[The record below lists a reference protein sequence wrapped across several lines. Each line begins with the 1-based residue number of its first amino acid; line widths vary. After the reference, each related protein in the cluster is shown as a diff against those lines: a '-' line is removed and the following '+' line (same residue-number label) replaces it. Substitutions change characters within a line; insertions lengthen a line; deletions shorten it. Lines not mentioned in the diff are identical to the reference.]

1 MPADLAAP
9 PVHESRAARLPNED
23 RALLRAERLQ
33 APAAEIVRDPFP
45 FLVATDVLEPRAID
59 ALERDFPRYRG
70 AGFFPHDPMDCGP
83 SINALIGEI
92 TSPAIAQQLGDAL
105 GIDQLGSYPTL
116 VTLCRSLNRRHGNIH
131 TDSLSKVATALVYL
145 EPEWPHGSAGA
156 LRFLSDANDIDAIV
170 RPEIPPAYGHFA
182 IFRRT
187 DRSYHGHLPFE
198 GKRHV
203 IQIAWLVDETE
214 KLRKTKRG
222 RFSRALKQVLGAL
235 DGYWKRRS

>member
-1 MPADLAAP
+1 MPTEDAVVPEFRSARAP
-9 PVHESRAARLPNED
+9 GAPRT
-23 RALLRAERLQ
+23 LLRAERLQ
-33 APAAEIVRDPFP
+33 APAAEIVREPFP
-45 FLVATDVLEPRAID
+45 FLVATDVLEPKAID

-70 AGFFPHDPMDCGP
+70 AGFFPHDPTDCGP
-83 SINALIGEI
+83 SINALIDEI
-92 TSPAIAQQLGDAL
+92 TSTDVAQQLGDAL
-105 GIDQLGSYPTL
+105 GIERLGQYPTL

-156 LRFLSDANDIDAIV
+156 LRFLADANDIDALV
-170 RPEIPPAYGHFA
+170 RPEIAPTYGNFA

-187 DRSYHGHLPFE
+187 DCSYHGHLPFE

-222 RFSRALKQVLGAL
+222 KFSRALKKVLGVL
-235 DGYWKRRS
+235 DAYWKRRA